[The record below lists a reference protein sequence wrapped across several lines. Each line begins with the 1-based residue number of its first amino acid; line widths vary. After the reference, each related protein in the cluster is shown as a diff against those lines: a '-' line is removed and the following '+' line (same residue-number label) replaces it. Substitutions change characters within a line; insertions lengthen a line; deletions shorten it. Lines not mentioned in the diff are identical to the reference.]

1 MSQLNIG
8 MTSAT
13 DKTITNLGFMAMAK
27 YAPALWILGGLLLM
41 LPSILGNE
49 RPELV
54 PIGIIFM
61 VVGIATKNKN
71 TEPSNTEG
79 S

>member
-1 MSQLNIG
+1 
-8 MTSAT
+8 
-13 DKTITNLGFMAMAK
+13 MAK